1 MNKKFLLFINGQHPK
16 ELPSLENYDFIA
28 CTDGAF
34 HYLKEKKFPL
44 DRLDFISGDL
54 DSLKNTNNLC
64 EDIKNKIIYTPDQN
78 KTDFHKALEIILEKK
93 IYNVDVFGGSGKEQD
108 HFIGNLSTAYIYFNK
123 INITFYDDYSKYF
136 FIPKHFE
143 ITGVIEKT
151 ISLLPFPIAK
161 DITTTGLKWS
171 LNKEDLNL
179 TQRIG
184 TRNIASED
192 KVTCSYSEGALLIF
206 INK

>member
-1 MNKKFLLFINGQHPK
+1 MNKNFLLFINGQPPK
-16 ELPSLENYDFIA
+16 KLPNIEDYHSIA

-54 DSLKNTNNLC
+54 DSFKSIKHENLN
-64 EDIKNKIIYTPDQN
+64 ENIKIIHTPDQN
-78 KTDFHKALEIILEKK
+78 KTDFHKALEIILEKR
-93 IYNVDVFGGSGKEQD
+93 IFNIDVFGGSGKEQD
-108 HFIGNLSTAYIYFNK
+108 HFIGNISVAYMFSDK
-123 INITFYDDYSKYF
+123 MNITFYDDYSKYF
-136 FIPKHFE
+136 FIPKYLE
-143 ITGVIEKT
+143 INGVIGKT

-161 DITTTGLKWS
+161 NIVTTGLKWP
-171 LNKEDLNL
+171 LNKENLSL

-184 TRNIASED
+184 TRNIALED
-192 KVTCSYSEGALLIF
+192 KITCSYSEGALLVF